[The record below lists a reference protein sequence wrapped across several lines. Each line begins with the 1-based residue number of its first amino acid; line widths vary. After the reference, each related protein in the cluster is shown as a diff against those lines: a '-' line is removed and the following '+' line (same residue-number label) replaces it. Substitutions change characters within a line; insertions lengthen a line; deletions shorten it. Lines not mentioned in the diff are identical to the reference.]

1 MPDGT
6 FDVSVL
12 TPESELLR
20 TPARAIVLRSS
31 DGDLTVLEG
40 HTPIITDVV
49 PGEVRVDRAEGDPVH
64 MAVHGGYLQ
73 VETGQ
78 GIDGAETRT
87 TRVTLLAAT
96 AELADQID
104 VARAERARA
113 AAQARVEEL
122 RGAAG
127 RTGAA
132 GVGAAGRTG
141 AGGPA
146 QGGAAQGGAAQGEE
160 GATHE
165 DLELAEAEAALRRA
179 EVRLQVAGGAR

>member
-40 HTPIITDVV
+40 HTPIITDVA
-49 PGEVRVDRAEGDPVH
+49 PGDVRVDRAEGPPVH

-78 GIDGAETRT
+78 GIDGADART

-113 AAQARVEEL
+113 AAEARVEEL

-132 GVGAAGRTG
+132 GTGAAGTG
-141 AGGPA
+141 AAAGG
-146 QGGAAQGGAAQGEE
+146 GGEVGEQ
-160 GATHE
+160 GATDE

-179 EVRLQVAGGAR
+179 EVRLRVAGEAG